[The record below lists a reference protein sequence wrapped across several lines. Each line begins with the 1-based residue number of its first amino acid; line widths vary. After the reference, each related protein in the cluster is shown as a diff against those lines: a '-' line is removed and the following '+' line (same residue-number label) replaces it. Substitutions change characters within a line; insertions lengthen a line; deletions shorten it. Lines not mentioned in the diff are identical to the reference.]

1 MESRRGMIGL
11 TALFSLF
18 LIMGNFCTPLSGFAA
33 EGGVYLKNNIHCQ
46 ERTDRSGKLICK
58 ASYANYTN
66 PGAGHIIVPV
76 NTPVKTEPWSSFIK
90 NGLIITDQTNGKK
103 IYFEYKDR
111 NMGGMSAEAYVNMI
125 TSPEKVSM
133 KGLSK
138 VDIKGIKVG
147 KAYIGMTKKGV
158 RMAMGYPAIHRT
170 PSLDSNTWVYW
181 TNRFKTMAIEFD
193 PEGKVILIR

>member
-11 TALFSLF
+11 AALFSLF
-18 LIMGNFCTPLSGFAA
+18 LIMESLCTPLSGFAA
-33 EGGVYLKNNIHCQ
+33 EGIVYLKNNIHCQ
-46 ERTDRSGKLICK
+46 ESTDRSGKLICK

-76 NTPVKTEPWSSFIK
+76 NTPVKTEPWRSFVRQ
-90 NGLIITDQTNGKK
+90 GLIITDQNNGKK
-103 IYFEYKDR
+103 IYFEYKER
-111 NMGGMSAEAYVNMI
+111 NMGGTSAEEYINLI
-125 TSPEKVSM
+125 TSPKKVSM

-138 VDIKGIKVG
+138 VDLKGIKAG

-181 TNRFKTMAIEFD
+181 TNRFRTMAVEFD
-193 PEGKVILIR
+193 PKGKVIQVR